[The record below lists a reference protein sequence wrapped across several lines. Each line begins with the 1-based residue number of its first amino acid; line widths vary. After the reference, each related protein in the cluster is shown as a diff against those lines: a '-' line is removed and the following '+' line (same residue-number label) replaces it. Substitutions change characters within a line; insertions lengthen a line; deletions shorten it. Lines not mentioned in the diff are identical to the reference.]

1 MSNELAVPAA
11 PEPEWAAFVAIDWA
25 DRKHYWKLVAAGSQ
39 KPEQGELDN
48 TPEAVAMWAAGLNV
62 GFGSRPI
69 AVCLEQSRGSLVYM
83 FLKFPQLDMFPLNPR
98 RDASV
103 R

>member
-39 KPEQGELDN
+39 KPEQGELGN

-62 GFGSRPI
+62 RFGSRPI
-69 AVCLEQSRGSLVYM
+69 GVCLEVSRGSLAYM
-83 FLKFPQLDMFPLNPR
+83 LLKFPELVVFPVHPR
-98 RDASV
+98 MAA
-103 R
+103 